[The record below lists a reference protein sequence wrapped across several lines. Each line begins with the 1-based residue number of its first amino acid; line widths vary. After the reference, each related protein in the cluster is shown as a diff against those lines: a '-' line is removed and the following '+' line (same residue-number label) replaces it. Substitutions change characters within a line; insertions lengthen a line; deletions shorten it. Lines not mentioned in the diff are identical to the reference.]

1 MAQAL
6 AAEQEAHE
14 HALRQLRAEAAA
26 ARAKAASAPQ
36 QSTTTAAAAAALRRA
51 EAAEGRA
58 ANSSIAERSALVRAC
73 SCVRGNVRHFN
84 SLETALC

>member
-6 AAEQEAHE
+6 AAEGEAHE

-26 ARAKAASAPQ
+26 ARAAAASAPPPEHT
-36 QSTTTAAAAAALRRA
+36 QSTTAAAAAAALRRA

-58 ANSSIAERSALVRAC
+58 ANSSIAERAALVRAPRLRAETC
-73 SCVRGNVRHFN
+73 SQV
-84 SLETALC
+84 A